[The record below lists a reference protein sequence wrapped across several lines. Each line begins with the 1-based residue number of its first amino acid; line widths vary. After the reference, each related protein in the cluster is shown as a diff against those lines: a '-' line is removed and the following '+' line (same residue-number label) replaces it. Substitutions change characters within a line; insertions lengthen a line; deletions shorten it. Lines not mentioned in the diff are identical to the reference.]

1 MNRSTF
7 NKVVAPGL
15 FSMMLMKFQERPE
28 TWRQIVNFKTSQRAY
43 EESSYYTG
51 FGYVPEKPEGQGIDY
66 DEPIQGP
73 TKRWT
78 HKTYGLGFKATEE
91 MIEDDLY
98 DVMNDMASGLGVA
111 ARETKE
117 VAVADIF
124 NNGFGTSTHTTGE
137 GKAIFTTDHTR
148 LGGGTWQNEFTSAV
162 DLSASSLEQAV
173 ENFETTTDDRSMQQ
187 VLIPR
192 TLLVAPQN
200 EMKARELLYSAQDP
214 ESANNAIN
222 AIRSRNLNL
231 VVWHYLTDADAWFL
245 LGDNHGVIYFERRG
259 TTFARDNDFDT
270 GDAKFKV
277 TYRDSVEVNKP
288 YGMYASP
295 GA

>member
-15 FSMMLMKFQERPE
+15 FSMMLMKFKERPE
-28 TWRQIVNFKTSQRAY
+28 IWRQLVNLRTSTRAY

-51 FGYVPEKPEGQGIDY
+51 FGYVPTKPEGQAIAY

-78 HKTYGLGFKATEE
+78 HQTYGLGFKVTEE

-98 DVMNDMASGLGVA
+98 DVMNDMASGLGVS

-117 VAVADIF
+117 VTVARIF
-124 NNGFGTSTHTTGE
+124 NNGFATTYHTGGD
-137 GKAIFTTDHTR
+137 GKACFATDHTS
-148 LGGGTWQNEFTSAV
+148 LGGGTWQNEPTNAV
-162 DLSASSLEQAV
+162 DLTAASLQASI
-173 ENFETTTDDRSMQQ
+173 EGFEGITDDRAMQQ

-192 TLLVAPQN
+192 ILLVAPEN
-200 EMKARELLYSAQDP
+200 EWKARELLYTQLDP
-214 ESANNAIN
+214 ESANNTIN
-222 AIRSRNLNL
+222 AIRSRSLQL
-231 VVWHYLTDADAWFL
+231 VVWHYLTDPDAFFI
-245 LGDNHGVIYFERRG
+245 LGEQHGLIYFDRRP
-259 TTFARDNDFDT
+259 TTFAKDSDFDT
-270 GDAKFKV
+270 GDAKFKT
-277 TYRDSVEVNKP
+277 TYRDSVEFNKP
-288 YGMYASP
+288 YGLYGSP

>member
-7 NKVVAPGL
+7 NKVTVPGL

-28 TWRQIVNFKTSQRAY
+28 VWRSLVNTKTSTRAY

-51 FGYVPEKPEGQGIDY
+51 FGYVPVKPEGQGIEY

-78 HKTYGLGFKATEE
+78 HKTYGLGFKVTEE

-98 DVMNDMASGLGVA
+98 DVMNDMASGLGHSV
-111 ARETKE
+111 RETKE
-117 VAVADIF
+117 VNVADIF
-124 NNGFGTSTHTTGE
+124 NNGFGTSSHTAGD
-137 GKAIFTTDHTR
+137 GLAIFSNSHLR
-148 LGGGTWQNEFTSAV
+148 LGGGTWSNTFANAV
-162 DLSASSLEQAV
+162 DLNAGSLQQAV

-187 VLIPR
+187 VLVPR
-192 TLLVAPQN
+192 VLLVAPQN
-200 EMKARELLYSAQDP
+200 EWKARELLYTQQDP
-214 ESANNAIN
+214 ESANNTIN
-222 AIRSRNLNL
+222 AIRSRNLQL
-231 VVWHYLTDADAWFL
+231 VVWYYLTDPDAWFV
-245 LGDNHGVIYFERRG
+245 LGEQHGLIYFDRRG
-259 TTFARDNDFDT
+259 VTFAKDGDFDT
-270 GDAKFKV
+270 GDAKFKT

-288 YGMYASP
+288 YGMYGSP

>member
-7 NKVVAPGL
+7 NKVTVPGL
-15 FSMMLMKFQERPE
+15 FAMMLMKFQERPE
-28 TWRQIVNFKTSQRAY
+28 VWRQLVNFKTSTRAY

-51 FGYVPEKPEGQGIDY
+51 FGYVPEKPEGQGIEY

-78 HKTYGLGFKATEE
+78 HKTYGLGFKVTEE

-98 DVMNDMASGLGVA
+98 DVMNDMSAGLGHSV
-111 ARETKE
+111 RETKE
-117 VAVADIF
+117 VNVADIF
-124 NNGFGTSTHTTGE
+124 NNGFATTNHSAGDGQPVFDTSHL
-137 GKAIFTTDHTR
+137 R
-148 LGGGTWQNEFTSAV
+148 LGGGTWQNEFTNAV
-162 DLSASSLEQAV
+162 DLNAGSLQQAV

-192 TLLVAPQN
+192 ILLVAPSN
-200 EMKARELLYSAQDP
+200 EWKARELLYTEKEP
-214 ESANNAIN
+214 EGANNAIN
-222 AIRSRNLNL
+222 TIRSRNLQL
-231 VVWHYLTDADAWFL
+231 VVWYYLTDPDAWFV
-245 LGDNHGVIYFERRG
+245 LGEQHGLIYFDRRS
-259 TTFARDNDFDT
+259 TTFAKDGDFDT
-270 GDAKFKV
+270 GDAKFKT

-288 YGMYASP
+288 YGMYGSP